1 MLCKSGH
8 ARRVPDLMRVDFK
21 GVDLERL
28 NQPENAPL
36 DQKLPEMESLQ
47 GVHCLRKNCLS
58 ITILSIKRHGYLS
71 EICGGFCFQ
80 LVANLLKRPCS
91 DKLKWV
97 ITRMVTIRQ
106 IYICVAFWV
115 HRGGFIYRHCDTKRT
130 SYIWRC
136 PLSAMLHLTNE
147 YKFCSLISEVVLDY
161 PHSNSRRVFINYMML
176 CIHIKSLLHVL
187 KLSTV

>member
-8 ARRVPDLMRVDFK
+8 ARRVPDLMRVDFER
-21 GVDLERL
+21 VDLERL

-36 DQKLPEMESLQ
+36 DQKLPEMGSLQ

-58 ITILSIKRHGYLS
+58 ITILSIKPHGYLS

-97 ITRMVTIRQ
+97 LTRMVTIQQ
-106 IYICVAFWV
+106 IYIYAWHFECI
-115 HRGGFIYRHCDTKRT
+115 GGDLDIVTVTLNVQVTFGDA
-130 SYIWRC
+130 
-136 PLSAMLHLTNE
+136 PLVP
-147 YKFCSLISEVVLDY
+147 C
-161 PHSNSRRVFINYMML
+161 
-176 CIHIKSLLHVL
+176 CI
-187 KLSTV
+187 